1 MKQIV
6 VRASFIF
13 LAIYILTLPLSS
25 FGASHRAVI
34 SNNPLFQGANS
45 IFIADYGD
53 IWLAAGFLAHTLCAY
68 LQLKTSKFNLLA
80 NRILKYLLHSTF
92 SVLFNVWFFG
102 PSIVERLNVATGGHC
117 TKSGPSAQSMSE
129 CRRNPTSSW
138 VDGFDISGHYYF
150 VVTSSLLLMDAIMR
164 TETHK
169 SVTVQESALNYSAQ
183 DHSILR
189 QRAQKA
195 SKVVSICAVVLMT
208 IWVMEFCVTS
218 VFFHTAWEKALGLL
232 GVPIILV
239 ILMVSDEIC
248 TVRSN
253 VGPDIMV

>member
-13 LAIYILTLPLSS
+13 LAIFILTLPLSS

-45 IFIADYGD
+45 IFISDYGD
-53 IWLAAGFLAHTLCAY
+53 IWLAAGLLAHTLCAY
-68 LQLKTSKFNLLA
+68 LQLKTSKSNLLA

-150 VVTSSLLLMDAIMR
+150 VVTSSLLLMDAISR
-164 TETHK
+164 TDK
-169 SVTVQESALNYSAQ
+169 NVTFQESALNYSAQ

-195 SKVVSICAVVLMT
+195 SKFVSIYAVVLMT

-248 TVRSN
+248 IVRSN